1 MATADEYAAWIVKN
15 ADKKG
20 TPEFDTVA
28 AAYKDARQS
37 MSASTDLGK
46 YDPGQGSYDDLP
58 EKKRGFFGTVGAP
71 FQALSEGVISG
82 GGNVMFGGQRLVG
95 QGLQA
100 VGDIY
105 TPPPT
110 LSELVT
116 GQRPTNVVQR
126 AGQFLITDA
135 QRRQAESQARV
146 APFKQEY
153 PMSTGTG
160 ELGAEI
166 IGTLPVGGAIAT
178 PLRAIPTAA
187 PLAQA
192 IRTGGFSKGNLA
204 TRAVGGATLGGASS
218 AIINPD
224 EAATGAMIGGAV
236 PFAGPALGYVGG
248 KVANLRTMPQNRA
261 ANLAQQAAGAD
272 LKEVVNALRSAPPD
286 VGVAQVI
293 ARFQNPALQAL
304 VKDSLESTPQG
315 AQYLNKLGTMT
326 ENEAVNELGKLVGGK
341 TATDV
346 RAVTD
351 LAKSNLKTIT
361 TPMRDSA
368 LNRANLGKAVAEY
381 EAQAGKLSAEAATK
395 VQEVRRLIEL
405 GDVAAASARLQS
417 IKAGVPASS
426 RLAPAKS
433 QPGFSDAWVATYTYP
448 GKLAQM
454 SDDWA
459 NQAANASLD
468 LGQGAQ
474 FAQSA
479 ANALRSVG
487 IKPLEGD
494 KLVQSISTLANKP
507 EFAGNDVLT
516 GAVKNVADDIAKW
529 TNNGGVID
537 AKALE
542 AIRKNSVNAAIA
554 KLRPGVDA
562 TSQRNLAAGVMS
574 KIKPMIDNAIEESGG
589 VGWREYLDT
598 HAKGM
603 QKIAE
608 KQLTGEALTLFKNNK
623 NEFVRLV
630 QNESPETV
638 EKFLGPGRYNIAVEL
653 ADSTMDV
660 LRKQASSHL
669 DRVAASTQA
678 TEGQKALATL
688 VSQNTSM
695 FRFPSLVNVWAT
707 VGNKTISELEKRLG
721 VKTTKTLSDAMQNP
735 QTAANLLQS
744 LPASEQNKIVQLLN
758 NPSML
763 GVKGATITRAAAM
776 PAAPTN
782 ALAPAQQN
790 QNAMTQ

>member
-1 MATADEYAAWIVKN
+1 MPRFNVTAPDGSIIPVDAPEGATEQ
-15 ADKKG
+15 
-20 TPEFDTVA
+20 
-28 AAYKDARQS
+28 DAIAFA
-37 MSASTDLGK
+37 ASTYKPAARSLVSQIPTERGANLAPTPQTPIK
-46 YDPGQGSYDDLP
+46 
-58 EKKRGFFGTVGAP
+58 ERGFLSSIGAP
-71 FQALSEGVISG
+71 FQALSEGAISG

-100 VGDIY
+100 VGA
-105 TPPPT
+105 T
-110 LSELVT
+110 ET
-116 GQRPTNVVQR
+116 GQS
-126 AGQFLITDA
+126 LITDA
-135 QRRQAESQARV
+135 QRRQAEAQARV

-166 IGTLPVGGAIAT
+166 IGTLPVGGAIAA
-178 PLRAIPTAA
+178 PLKAIPAAA

-224 EAATGAMIGGAV
+224 EAGTGAIIGGAV

-272 LKEVVNALRSAPPD
+272 LKEVVNALRSAPPG

-326 ENEAVNELGKLVGGK
+326 ENEAVNELAKLAGGT
-341 TATDV
+341 TAADV
-346 RAVTD
+346 RATNE
-351 LAKSNLKTIT
+351 LAKENLNTIT

-381 EAQAGKLSAEAATK
+381 EAQAGKLSAEAAAQ
-395 VQEVRRLIEL
+395 VQEVRRLIDL
-405 GDVAAASARLQS
+405 GDHAAAAARLDV
-417 IKAGVPASS
+417 IKAGLPASS

-433 QPGFSDAWVATYTYP
+433 QAGFSDQWAATYTYP

-454 SDDWA
+454 SDEWA
-459 NQAANASLD
+459 SQAANASLD
-468 LGQGAQ
+468 LGQGARFSQ
-474 FAQSA
+474 A
-479 ANALRSVG
+479 AADALRSVG
-487 IKPLEGD
+487 IKPLEGAP
-494 KLVQSISTLANKP
+494 LANQIAAISKNP
-507 EFAGNDVLT
+507 SFAGNDLVE
-516 GAVKNVADDIAKW
+516 GSVQRVAEDIAKW
-529 TNNGGVID
+529 TSQGGIID

-542 AIRKNSVNAAIA
+542 AIRKNAVNAAIA
-554 KLRPGVDA
+554 KLRPGADA

-574 KIKPMIDNAIEESGG
+574 NIKPLIDDAIEAAGG
-589 VGWREYLDT
+589 VGWRDYLAT

-603 QKIAE
+603 RNIAE
-608 KQLTGEALTLFKNNK
+608 KKLTGEALALFKNNK

-630 QNESPETV
+630 QNESPDSV
-638 EKFLGPGRYNIAVEL
+638 EKILGPGSYNIALEL
-653 ADSTMDV
+653 ANSTMDV

-735 QTAANLLQS
+735 KTAANLLES
-744 LPASEQNKIVQLLN
+744 LPASERNKIVQLLN

-782 ALAPAQQN
+782 ALAPAN

>member
-1 MATADEYAAWIVKN
+1 MATNPFDQFDAPQANPFDQFDV
-15 ADKKG
+15 
-20 TPEFDTVA
+20 TPSKA
-28 AAYKDARQS
+28 
-37 MSASTDLGK
+37 
-46 YDPGQGSYDDLP
+46 P
-58 EKKRGFFGTVGAP
+58 EKQRGFFGTVGAP

-100 VGDIY
+100 VGA
-105 TPPPT
+105 T
-110 LSELVT
+110 
-116 GQRPTNVVQR
+116 Q
-126 AGQFLITDA
+126 AGQALITDA

-153 PMSTGTG
+153 PMSTGAG
-160 ELGAEI
+160 ELGAEVAA
-166 IGTLPVGGAIAT
+166 TYPVGAGLGFVVGKVAPA
-178 PLRAIPTAA
+178 AA

-192 IRTGGFSKGNLA
+192 IRTGGFSTGRTVQGGA
-204 TRAVGGATLGGASS
+204 ARAADLGIRAAGGATLGGASS
-218 AIINPD
+218 ALINPD
-224 EAATGAMIGGAV
+224 EAATGAMIGGAIPLAV

-248 KVANLRTMPQNRA
+248 KIANLRTMPQNRA

-272 LKEVVNALRSAPPD
+272 LKEVVNALRSAPPG

-487 IKPLEGD
+487 VKPLEGD

-669 DRVAASTQA
+669 DRVAANTQA

-782 ALAPAQQN
+782 ALAPAQPN

>member
-1 MATADEYAAWIVKN
+1 MATIEELSSALVKADAAGN
-15 ADKKG
+15 AEDAKAFADAIRQMR
-20 TPEFDTVA
+20 TAAPQPEA
-28 AAYKDARQS
+28 PA
-37 MSASTDLGK
+37 
-46 YDPGQGSYDDLP
+46 P
-58 EKKRGFFGTVGAP
+58 EKQRGFFGSIGAP

-100 VGDIY
+100 VGA
-105 TPPPT
+105 T
-110 LSELVT
+110 
-116 GQRPTNVVQR
+116 Q
-126 AGQFLITDA
+126 AGQALITDA

-166 IGTLPVGGAIAT
+166 AATYPVGAGLGFVVGKVAPA
-178 PLRAIPTAA
+178 AA

-192 IRTGGFSKGNLA
+192 IRTGGFSTGRTVQGGA
-204 TRAVGGATLGGASS
+204 ARAADLGIRAAGGATLGGASS
-218 AIINPD
+218 ALINPD
-224 EAATGAMIGGAV
+224 EAATGAMIGGAIPLAA

-272 LKEVVNALRSAPPD
+272 LKEVVNALRSAPPG

-326 ENEAVNELGKLVGGK
+326 ENEAVNELGKLVGGT
-341 TATDV
+341 TAADV
-346 RAVTD
+346 RATNE
-351 LAKSNLKTIT
+351 LAKENLNTIT

-381 EAQAGKLSAEAATK
+381 EAQAGKLSAEAAAQ
-395 VQEVRRLIEL
+395 VQEVRRLIDL
-405 GDVAAASARLQS
+405 GDHAAAAARLDV
-417 IKAGVPASS
+417 IKAGLPASS

-433 QPGFSDAWVATYTYP
+433 QAGFSDQWAATYTYP

-454 SDDWA
+454 SDEWA
-459 NQAANASLD
+459 SQAANASLD
-468 LGQGAQ
+468 LGQGARFSQ
-474 FAQSA
+474 A
-479 ANALRSVG
+479 AADALRSVG
-487 IKPLEGD
+487 IKPLEGAP
-494 KLVQSISTLANKP
+494 LANQIAAISKNP
-507 EFAGNDVLT
+507 SFAGNDLVE
-516 GAVKNVADDIAKW
+516 GSVQRVAEDIAKW
-529 TNNGGVID
+529 TSQGGIID

-542 AIRKNSVNAAIA
+542 AIRKNAVNAAIA
-554 KLRPGVDA
+554 KLRPGADA

-574 KIKPMIDNAIEESGG
+574 NIKPLIDDAIEAAGG
-589 VGWREYLDT
+589 VGWRDYLAT

-603 QKIAE
+603 RNIAE
-608 KQLTGEALTLFKNNK
+608 KKLTGEALALFKNNK

-630 QNESPETV
+630 QNESPDSV
-638 EKFLGPGRYNIAVEL
+638 EKILGPGSYNIALEL
-653 ADSTMDV
+653 ANSTMDV

-721 VKTTKTLSDAMQNP
+721 VKTTKTLSDAMQSP
-735 QTAANLLQS
+735 KTAANLLES
-744 LPASEQNKIVQLLN
+744 LPASERNKIVQLLN

-763 GVKGATITRAAAM
+763 GVKGATITRPAAM
-776 PAAPTN
+776 PATPTN